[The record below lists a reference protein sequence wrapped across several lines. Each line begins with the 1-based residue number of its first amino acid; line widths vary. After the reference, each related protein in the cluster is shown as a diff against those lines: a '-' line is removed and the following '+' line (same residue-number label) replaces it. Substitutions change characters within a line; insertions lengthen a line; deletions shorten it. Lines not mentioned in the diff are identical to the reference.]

1 MNRVIVIGSGGAGTS
16 TLAPQI
22 GEILGLPV
30 IHLDREFWR
39 PNWMATPEDEWIER
53 VRELVARERW
63 VMDGNFG
70 GTMDI
75 RIAACDTV
83 VYLDFPRIL
92 CTYRVLK
99 RWITYRRGTRPDMG
113 EGCPEKFDLEFLDWV
128 WNFSARSRQR
138 IETRL
143 AASLDGKRLYRLTS
157 PKEVDRFVAELKAAG
172 R

>member
-1 MNRVIVIGSGGAGTS
+1 MNRVIVIGSGGAGKS

-70 GTMDI
+70 GTSGMTEMVLQSYNDEI
-75 RIAACDTV
+75 LILPALPKAWPTGSVKGLKARGGIG
-83 VYLDFPRIL
+83 LDLAWRDG
-92 CTYRVLK
+92 V
-99 RWITYRRGTRPDMG
+99 
-113 EGCPEKFDLEFLDWV
+113 PERLTLRAKG
-128 WNFSARSRQR
+128 A
-138 IETRL
+138 IKTRL
-143 AASLDGKRLYRLTS
+143 VHGEQTLDIALKAGETANFGYVDGKLSR
-157 PKEVDRFVAELKAAG
+157 A
-172 R
+172 

>member
-1 MNRVIVIGSGGAGTS
+1 MNRVIVIGSGGAGKS